1 MKILVLGGQG
11 FIGQNLCQRL
21 LSEGHDIRVL
31 EYNVNPARCLEGVLY
46 KQGNFTNI
54 DTYKDMLKD
63 IDVVYHLISTT
74 NANNSNREIKRDIE
88 ENVIGTVNLLDAC
101 VEAGIKKVVFASS
114 GGTIYGIP
122 KEVPIPETH
131 PNNPICSYGITKL
144 AVEKYLN
151 LYHHLYGL
159 DYVSLRLSNPYGP
172 LHQSMT
178 QGLINVILQKVI
190 KGEPIEVW
198 GDGKVERDYIY
209 IDDVID
215 VLDMVKDRS
224 VEEKVFNVGSGQS
237 HSICDII
244 NEVESAIGE
253 KVPVIYKEARSQDV
267 PVNVLDIKRIKTYF
281 GWKPKVSLSRGI
293 HLTYRDLIAN
303 NLHGEKEVNGF
314 EKIQK

>member
-31 EYNVNPARCLEGVLY
+31 EYNVNPERCLEGILY
-46 KQGNFTNI
+46 KQGNFMKI

-63 IDVVYHLISTT
+63 IDVVYHLVSTT

-101 VEAGIKKVVFASS
+101 VEAGVKKVVFTSS

-122 KEVPIPETH
+122 NEVPIKENH
-131 PNNPICSYGITKL
+131 PNNPLCSYGITKL
-144 AVEKYLN
+144 AIEKYLN

-172 LHQSMT
+172 FHQSMT
-178 QGLINVILQKVI
+178 QGLINVILQKAI

-209 IDDVID
+209 IDDAID
-215 VLDMVKDRS
+215 VLDMVKDKT

-244 NEVESAIGE
+244 NAVESAIGE
-253 KVPVIYKEARSQDV
+253 KIPVIYKEARAQDV
-267 PVNVLDIKRIKTYF
+267 PVNVLDIKRIKSYF

-293 HLTYRDLIAN
+293 HLTYRDLITN
-303 NLHGEKEVNGF
+303 NLHGEKEVNDF